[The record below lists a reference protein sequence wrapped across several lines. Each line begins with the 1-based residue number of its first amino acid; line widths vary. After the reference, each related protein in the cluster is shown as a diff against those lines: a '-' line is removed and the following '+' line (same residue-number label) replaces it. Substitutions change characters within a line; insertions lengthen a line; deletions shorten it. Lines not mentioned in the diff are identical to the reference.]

1 MRILLNTLYVT
12 TPEAYLSKD
21 GLNVVVSVKQDEV
34 FRIPVHNIEQIVTFG
49 YMGASPGLMKLC
61 ADNVSSRNHY
71 YVSVASPGLMKLCAD
86 NGVGLTFLSP
96 QGRYISRSQ
105 GPTRG
110 NVLLRKAQYRLSDE
124 PNYALHLSKLFIAG
138 KIQNYRN
145 ILRRFVR
152 DNGSDEAVE
161 IVAENL
167 LRCKRKVL
175 NADNVDSVRGIEGE
189 AANYYFGVFPRLILN
204 QKADFA
210 FNGRNRRPP
219 KDAVNAMLSF
229 VYTLICNDM
238 ASALETVGLDPYV
251 GFLHTLRPG
260 RASLALDM
268 MEELRAYL
276 GDRLVLSLINRKQI
290 SIKDFLKQGD
300 EGIVMTDSGRK
311 TIISAWQSRKREQIT
326 HPYLNEKVS
335 IGLLPYIQSMLLA
348 RFIRRDLEDY
358 PVFLIN

>member
-1 MRILLNTLYVT
+1 MSILLNTLYVNN
-12 TPEAYLSKD
+12 PEAYLSKE
-21 GLNVVVSVKQDEV
+21 GLNVVVSVKQEEV

-61 ADNVSSRNHY
+61 ADNN
-71 YVSVASPGLMKLCAD
+71 
-86 NGVGLTFLSP
+86 VGLTFLSP

-110 NVLLRKAQYRLSDE
+110 NVLLRKAQYKYSDE
-124 PNYALHLSKLFIAG
+124 PNYALHLTKLFIAG

-152 DNGSDEAVE
+152 DNGSDDVVE
-161 IVAENL
+161 NVAECL
-167 LRCKRKVL
+167 LRCKRKVV
-175 NADNVDSVRGIEGE
+175 NADNIDSVRGVEGE
-189 AANYYFGVFPRLILN
+189 AANYYFSVFSHLILN
-204 QKADFA
+204 QKDDFV
-210 FNGRNRRPP
+210 FEGRNRRPP

-238 ASALETVGLDPYV
+238 TSALETVGLDPYV

-276 GDRLVLSLINRKQI
+276 GDRLVLSLINRRQI
-290 SIKDFLKQGD
+290 TIKDFLKQGD

-311 TIISAWQSRKREQIT
+311 TIISAWQNRKKEQIT

-335 IGLLPYIQSMLLA
+335 IGLLPYVQSMLLA
-348 RFIRRDLEDY
+348 RFIRKDLDDY
-358 PVFLIN
+358 PVFIIR